1 MKKYK
6 VSKYNLSCVDS
17 EGNLLLYNFLS
28 GPTSISIVKNKD
40 RMRFE
45 EIFTE
50 KKIIVSDKKREKIC
64 QQLYQAGIILDI
76 EEDED
81 ALYDA
86 KFYDTT
92 LSKSWELIIMPTQQ
106 CNFRCKYCYEDTEF
120 MSKGEMSE
128 ASETSILKYVQKNA
142 IYHSKLRVSWFGGE
156 PLLALNSIKRLSEG
170 IIKICAAKKVIYES
184 EMTTN
189 GYNLTPEVFDMLY
202 KNKIYIYQIT
212 LDGTRKEHDC
222 QRIKMDGSGTFDK
235 IFENL
240 LYIKNNKDK
249 YKMARIT
256 IRTNVTQNIVSNI
269 EAFIQLYQSNFAS
282 DRRFIL
288 RFTEASKYDN
298 NEDEKYSSRL
308 DDSEYLD
315 RNEFLNFIYNEK
327 YIKKLVPI
335 ENVLDMFTPT
345 RYICYAASKNKFV
358 IDPKLNVY
366 KCTVHFDLKENN
378 VGYINSKGDM
388 VLDDKINRMWYVRKA
403 FPKECRECFYLPC
416 CNKTGCPIKY
426 NSRDKHY
433 RKCHMKDL
441 KEIMSINLRRLA
453 KYIPCNII
461 EMEN

>member
-170 IIKICAAKKVIYES
+170 IK
-184 EMTTN
+184 
-189 GYNLTPEVFDMLY
+189 
-202 KNKIYIYQIT
+202 
-212 LDGTRKEHDC
+212 
-222 QRIKMDGSGTFDK
+222 
-235 IFENL
+235 
-240 LYIKNNKDK
+240 
-249 YKMARIT
+249 
-256 IRTNVTQNIVSNI
+256 
-269 EAFIQLYQSNFAS
+269 
-282 DRRFIL
+282 
-288 RFTEASKYDN
+288 
-298 NEDEKYSSRL
+298 
-308 DDSEYLD
+308 
-315 RNEFLNFIYNEK
+315 
-327 YIKKLVPI
+327 
-335 ENVLDMFTPT
+335 
-345 RYICYAASKNKFV
+345 
-358 IDPKLNVY
+358 
-366 KCTVHFDLKENN
+366 
-378 VGYINSKGDM
+378 
-388 VLDDKINRMWYVRKA
+388 
-403 FPKECRECFYLPC
+403 
-416 CNKTGCPIKY
+416 
-426 NSRDKHY
+426 
-433 RKCHMKDL
+433 
-441 KEIMSINLRRLA
+441 
-453 KYIPCNII
+453 
-461 EMEN
+461 